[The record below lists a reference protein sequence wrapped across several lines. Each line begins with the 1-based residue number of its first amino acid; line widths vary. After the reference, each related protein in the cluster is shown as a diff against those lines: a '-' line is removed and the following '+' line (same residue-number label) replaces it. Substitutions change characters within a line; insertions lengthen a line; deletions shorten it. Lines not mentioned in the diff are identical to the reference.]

1 MEKLEKHLI
10 KTSLKVAAQLDAKD
24 NKAILRTYRS
34 INNLLFR
41 MIDEMHKLRIP
52 IVQWQEYFEIHL
64 TKFAVM
70 NASLIKEFEGVS
82 FKLMKGSKTPKI
94 HNISAIFLLNR
105 SQMET
110 FFIIKYLYFN
120 AKTEDQGSFRNLL
133 YKYSGVSQ
141 RQKFPANLETSK
153 KTKNEEGVIAEQ
165 LKTEIENNVYFKT
178 LPTKIK
184 NHFMSKFLAKEIGW
198 PKIIEECGINREYHH
213 QYWEYLSNYAHSE
226 QIEAMQ
232 LIHMIQENETH
243 QKVHLALI
251 HSIIW
256 DAMLVSDLFN
266 KYSTLQ
272 NMFDSV
278 SVELIFSI
286 KIWTKIGITMRPL
299 AQIIKEMED
308 LKKENDYKI

>member
-10 KTSLKVAAQLDAKD
+10 KTSLKVAAQLDGKD

-41 MIDEMHKLRIP
+41 MIDEMRKLRIP

-82 FKLMKGSKTPKI
+82 FKLVKGSKTPKI

-120 AKTEDQGSFRNLL
+120 AKTEDQGAFRNLL
-133 YKYSGVSQ
+133 YKYSGISQ
-141 RQKFPANLETSK
+141 RQKFPANLEKNK
-153 KTKNEEGVIAEQ
+153 KTKEEEGLIAVQ
-165 LKTEIENNVYFKT
+165 LKTEIENNTYFKT
-178 LPTKIK
+178 LPKEVK
-184 NHFMSKFLAKEIGW
+184 NHFMSKCLAKEIGW
-198 PKIIEECGINREYHH
+198 PKIIDECGINKNYYH

-232 LIHMIQENETH
+232 LIHMIKENETYRS
-243 QKVHLALI
+243 VHLALI
-251 HSIIW
+251 HSIVW
-256 DAMLVSDLFN
+256 DAILVTDLFN
-266 KYSTLQ
+266 KYPSLQ

-299 AQIIKEMED
+299 AQIIKEMEGI
-308 LKKENDYKI
+308 KNAN